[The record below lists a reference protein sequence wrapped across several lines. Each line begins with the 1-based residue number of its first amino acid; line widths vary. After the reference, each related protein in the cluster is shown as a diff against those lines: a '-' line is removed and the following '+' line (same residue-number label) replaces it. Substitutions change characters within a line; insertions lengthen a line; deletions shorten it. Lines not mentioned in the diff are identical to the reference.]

1 MSGHRRN
8 PESSVDPRRL
18 VRDKNIRKLIET
30 LTEQGWTFVRL
41 SSSKHPIMRWPET
54 GGQMTLPST
63 PSDHRALLNA
73 VSTAR
78 KISGLDPRIHRG

>member
-1 MSGHRRN
+1 MTGHNRN
-8 PESSVDPRRL
+8 SDNRVDPRRL

-78 KISGLDPRIHRG
+78 KISGLDPRINRG

>member
-1 MSGHRRN
+1 MTGHNRN
-8 PESSVDPRRL
+8 SDNRVDPRRL
-18 VRDKNIRKLIET
+18 VRDKNIRKLIEA

-78 KISGLDPRIHRG
+78 KISGLDPRINRG